1 MEIGMVNGT
10 NRVSEVAA
18 PDPVKTVSQAAPKP
32 EPVEGNSF
40 VRTDAS
46 SGQKDV
52 EQKEQLGK
60 VFEEKDPTM
69 NSIDS
74 AFSSA
79 NSKLAKTRCE
89 YSYDENTKRVS
100 IKVYDKDSDEL
111 IREVPP
117 EKSLEMLQRIWE
129 LAGIMVD
136 EKR

>member
-1 MEIGMVNGT
+1 MEISAINGT
-10 NRVSEVAA
+10 NRASET
-18 PDPVKTVSQAAPKP
+18 TVSDPAKAVNKAVSRP
-32 EPVEGNSF
+32 ETIDGNSF
-40 VRTDAS
+40 VRTDAP
-46 SGQKDV
+46 SGQKDL

-60 VFEEKDPTM
+60 VVEEKSPTV
-69 NSIDS
+69 NSIES

-79 NSKLAKTRCE
+79 NSKLSKTRCE
-89 YSYDENTKRVS
+89 YSYDEGTKRVS
-100 IKVYDKDSDEL
+100 IKVYDKESDEL

>member
-1 MEIGMVNGT
+1 MEINNINGVSRVPETVTKDTDITVN
-10 NRVSEVAA
+10 RSVS
-18 PDPVKTVSQAAPKP
+18 KP
-32 EPVEGNSF
+32 ETVEKNSF
-40 VRTDAS
+40 VRTDRS
-46 SGQKDV
+46 SVQED
-52 EQKEQLGK
+52 KEK
-60 VFEEKDPTM
+60 KEPVFEEKDPTA
-69 NSIDS
+69 NSIES

-79 NSKLAKTRCE
+79 NSKLSKTRCE

>member
-1 MEIGMVNGT
+1 MEISMVNGT
-10 NRVSEVAA
+10 NRVSETAA
-18 PDPVKTVSQAAPKP
+18 PDPVKTVSQPAPKLKLVDANP
-32 EPVEGNSF
+32 E
-40 VRTDAS
+40 TS
-46 SGQKDV
+46 SGQKEM
-52 EQKEQLGK
+52 EQKEQFGK

>member
-1 MEIGMVNGT
+1 MEINNINGVNRIPDT
-10 NRVSEVAA
+10 AARDVDIEVDDRVS
-18 PDPVKTVSQAAPKP
+18 KP
-32 EPVEGNSF
+32 EAAEKNSF
-40 VRTDAS
+40 VRTDRF
-46 SGQKDV
+46 SGQGDT
-52 EQKEQLGK
+52 EQKET
-60 VFEEKDPTM
+60 VFEEKEPTV

-79 NSKLAKTRCE
+79 NSKLSKTRCE
-89 YSYDENTKRVS
+89 YSYDEDTKRVS
-100 IKVYDKDSDEL
+100 IKVYDKNSDEL

>member
-1 MEIGMVNGT
+1 MEINNISGAG
-10 NRVSEVAA
+10 RVPETVAR
-18 PDPVKTVSQAAPKP
+18 DMDITVIKSVSRP
-32 EPVEGNSF
+32 ETVEKNSF
-40 VRTDAS
+40 VRTDRS
-46 SGQKDV
+46 FVQEDT
-52 EQKEQLGK
+52 EQKEP
-60 VFEEKDPTM
+60 VFEKKDPTV
-69 NSIDS
+69 NSIES

-79 NSKLAKTRCE
+79 NSKLSKTRCE

-117 EKSLEMLQRIWE
+117 EESLEMLQRIWE

>member
-1 MEIGMVNGT
+1 MEISAISGT
-10 NRVSEVAA
+10 NRVPEITA
-18 PDPVKTVSQAAPKP
+18 PDPVKTASKMAPKL
-32 EPVEGNSF
+32 EVVEGNSF
-40 VRTDAS
+40 VRTGAV
-46 SGQKDV
+46 SGQGDS

-60 VFEEKDPTM
+60 VFEEKDPTA

-79 NSKLAKTRCE
+79 NSKLSKTRCE

>member
-1 MEIGMVNGT
+1 MEINNINGANRIPDTVTKDIDITVNKS
-10 NRVSEVAA
+10 VS
-18 PDPVKTVSQAAPKP
+18 KP
-32 EPVEGNSF
+32 EAVEKNSF
-40 VRTDAS
+40 VRTDRS
-46 SGQKDV
+46 SVQGDT
-52 EQKEQLGK
+52 EQKEP
-60 VFEEKDPTM
+60 VFEKKDPTAS
-69 NSIDS
+69 SIES

-79 NSKLAKTRCE
+79 NSKLSKTRCE

-117 EKSLEMLQRIWE
+117 EESLEMLQRIWE